1 MNTDE
6 QNLNLTDLSSI
17 KNLIEVAC
25 NRGAFR
31 AEEMTTVGAVYE
43 KLASFLNNVAEQART
58 AAEADN
64 QLSQGESQ

>member
-6 QNLNLTDLSSI
+6 QNLNLNDLSSI

-43 KLASFLNNVAEQART
+43 KLAGFLNNVAEQART

>member
-1 MNTDE
+1 MNTDN
-6 QNLNLTDLSSI
+6 QNLTLTDLSSI

-43 KLASFLNNVAEQART
+43 KLAGFLNNVAEQAR

>member
-1 MNTDE
+1 MNTDD
-6 QNLNLTDLSSI
+6 QNLTLTDLSSI

-43 KLASFLNNVAEQART
+43 KLAGFLNNVAEQARA